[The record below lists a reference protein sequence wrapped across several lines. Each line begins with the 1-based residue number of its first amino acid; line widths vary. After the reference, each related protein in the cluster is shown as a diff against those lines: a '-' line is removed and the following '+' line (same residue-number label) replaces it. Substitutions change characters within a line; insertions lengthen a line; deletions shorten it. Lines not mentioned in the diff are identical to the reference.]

1 VLRKTKLLHVNLM
14 HVETSCGS
22 LSRSPTT
29 GVPPWVLVYDI
40 KKDVPPYPHVPPWGL
55 VYDIKKDVF
64 PPDPAYTLWCFG
76 EERSVHLT
84 HACG

>member
-1 VLRKTKLLHVNLM
+1 
-14 HVETSCGS
+14 
-22 LSRSPTT
+22 
-29 GVPPWVLVYDI
+29 LVYDI
-40 KKDVPPYPHVPPWGL
+40 KKDVLPLSLQTLPAPQVPPWGS
-55 VYDIKKDVF
+55 VYDMKKGVL